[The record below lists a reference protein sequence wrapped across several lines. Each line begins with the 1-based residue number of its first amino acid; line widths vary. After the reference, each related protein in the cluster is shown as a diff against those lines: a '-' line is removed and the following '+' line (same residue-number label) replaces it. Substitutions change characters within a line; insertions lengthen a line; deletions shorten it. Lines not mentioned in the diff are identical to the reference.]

1 MAHIGELLR
10 VIRLEWGLTLREVM
24 ERSQVIAKIW
34 GSPSHAVSYGH
45 LAKVEKGEHDLTV
58 DKFLSLS
65 EIYSK
70 SPETLLRAYRPQ
82 RGLTLLTDPLGGP
95 NLTHVITEG
104 RLGDRAMHLLPDD
117 FGSASIPDATTL
129 VPSAATIDRNR
140 YRRVIVGH
148 GDLTLRFT

>member
-24 ERSQVIAKIW
+24 ERSQIIAKIW

-65 EIYSK
+65 EI
-70 SPETLLRAYRPQ
+70 E
-82 RGLTLLTDPLGGP
+82 
-95 NLTHVITEG
+95 
-104 RLGDRAMHLLPDD
+104 
-117 FGSASIPDATTL
+117 L
-129 VPSAATIDRNR
+129 VESHCMSTRSDWMSTRN
-140 YRRVIVGH
+140 
-148 GDLTLRFT
+148 